1 MSSEADDLRWFADSR
16 RVARYQRG
24 STQVKRALLAA
35 AERLDTQEV
44 EIERLRVLL
53 APFAAEI
60 EFVEGLADEVMYA
73 EVATVA
79 DVRAAAQVA
88 G

>member
-1 MSSEADDLRWFADSR
+1 MPDLMDGYPDIYDQLVDTNPLELRDLCRQKDAEIDEL
-16 RVARYQRG
+16 
-24 STQVKRALLAA
+24 RA
-35 AERLDTQEV
+35 
-44 EIERLRVLL
+44 LL

-79 DVRAAAQVA
+79 DVRAAAA
-88 G
+88 TLDHG